1 MSEKPNET
9 DHQANIEKLGK
20 MIKDIKYAMFSTVDK
35 DGSIRSR
42 PMANQGSD
50 FNGELWFFTKAS
62 APKVDEV
69 EAEHRVNVSYADPSG
84 QTYVSMSGLATL
96 VRDKAK
102 NNELWTTPMKA
113 WFPDGP
119 DDQDVALLKVAV
131 DKAQYWDTPSSGIAH
146 AVGLVSAVL
155 TGKPARL
162 GEVEKVTL

>member
-1 MSEKPNET
+1 MSEQNNDT
-9 DHQANIEKLGK
+9 DHQAEIEKLGK
-20 MIKDIKYAMFSTVDK
+20 MIKSIKYAMLSTVDK

-42 PMANQGSD
+42 PMATQDLD

-69 EAEHRVNVSYADPSG
+69 DSEHHVNVSYADPSG
-84 QTYVSMSGLATL
+84 QTYISISGMATL

-113 WFPDGP
+113 WFPNGP
-119 DDQDVALLKVAV
+119 DDPDVALLKVDV

-146 AVGLVSAVL
+146 TVGLVSALV

-162 GEVEKVTL
+162 GEVEKITL